1 MENKLNES
9 EDNKEEGEK
18 GGKKEEVGDKR
29 SPILGRQKKRF
40 AKDDNKNNNNNN
52 NNNKQE
58 DTDDEIIPGTPQK
71 IKPVRVVKKKY
82 TDYSNHQWC
91 SCSDFAQ
98 DFDCKYHNHNNKQDD
113 TDDEIIPETPEKIK
127 RQAPKVSMLPRPP
140 RGTGS

>member
-52 NNNKQE
+52 NNNNKQE

-98 DFDCKYHNHNNKQDD
+98 DLDCKYHNYLRE
-113 TDDEIIPETPEKIK
+113 DE
-127 RQAPKVSMLPRPP
+127 
-140 RGTGS
+140 

>member
-52 NNNKQE
+52 NNNNKSTHLGATPFEHWWNKGSSLYQVLCQHHSKNSWRLNFDFVFMKQ
-58 DTDDEIIPGTPQK
+58 Q
-71 IKPVRVVKKKY
+71 
-82 TDYSNHQWC
+82 
-91 SCSDFAQ
+91 
-98 DFDCKYHNHNNKQDD
+98 
-113 TDDEIIPETPEKIK
+113 
-127 RQAPKVSMLPRPP
+127 
-140 RGTGS
+140 

>member
-82 TDYSNHQWC
+82 TDYSNHQAVN
-91 SCSDFAQ
+91 SGSQIFV
-98 DFDCKYHNHNNKQDD
+98 F
-113 TDDEIIPETPEKIK
+113 E
-127 RQAPKVSMLPRPP
+127 APANILIAGPW
-140 RGTGS
+140 TG